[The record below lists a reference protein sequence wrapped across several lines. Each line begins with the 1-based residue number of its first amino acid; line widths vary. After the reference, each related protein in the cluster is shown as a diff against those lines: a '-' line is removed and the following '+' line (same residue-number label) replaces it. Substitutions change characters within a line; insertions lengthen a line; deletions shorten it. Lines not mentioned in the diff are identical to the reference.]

1 LVQEDEAFKSVL
13 NFYLPR
19 SVRDAVTPDLLRV
32 GDLVHD
38 PSVLAWTA
46 DAERNVPYVKA
57 FDTWGR
63 SVSTLVTSEG
73 WRNLQDLGIKE
84 GVVAIGYE
92 NQFGA
97 YSRVY
102 QFLKYHLWTPNSA
115 VVTCPSAMQDGA
127 ARLLSVQLAN
137 KDIKYNEMERKILE
151 AAYERLTSRDPS
163 WAWTSGQWMTERPGG
178 SDVRNTETQA
188 TYAPVFAEGS
198 SNKDING
205 NPLGPWELNGFKW
218 FSSATD
224 SQMAIAIAKMPS
236 GSLSAFYIP
245 MRRQVGP
252 STELNGISI
261 QRLKSKLGT
270 KAVPTAELVLKG
282 TRAYLLGNEGQG
294 VKTIA
299 TILNITRVHTS
310 IGSMGFWG
318 GGLAIARAFA
328 RVRSTS
334 GKLLID
340 TPAHMHTLAQEH
352 VQYRAM
358 MHLAFFSVA
367 LLGISEAATTTHTT
381 SHAPYSIK
389 ESESASAAAAQL
401 GIDPKTA
408 TVLLRLLTPVT
419 KAVPS
424 RCAIVGLQECME
436 ALGGVGYLENEEIE
450 FNIARL
456 FRDVNVNSIWEGT
469 TNVLAHDV
477 MRVLKSSR
485 DGGPTLQAMN
495 QWLDAGLGGWDSHI
509 WIKRAAGVRAI
520 WAKFKDQVV
529 RKTSDELLFQGREL
543 MWDLAWIVS
552 AVLLGQDA
560 RSTRDAVAEE
570 VCMRWF
576 HKKAGDGSGKGQTRD
591 WRTEFEWDRRIIFGD
606 DGTMGRARL

>member
-1 LVQEDEAFKSVL
+1 M
-13 NFYLPR
+13 
-19 SVRDAVTPDLLRV
+19 TPDLLRF

-46 DAERNVPYVKA
+46 DAERNVPYVKP

-127 ARLLSVQLAN
+127 ARLLAVQLASN
-137 KDIKYNEMERKILE
+137 DIKYNATERNVLE

-163 WAWTSGQWMTERPGG
+163 RAWTSGQWMTERPGG

-188 TYAPVFAEGS
+188 SYAPVFAEGS
-198 SNKDING
+198 RTKDING
-205 NPLGPWELNGFKW
+205 NPLGPWEINGFKW

-224 SQMAIAIAKMPS
+224 SQMAIALAKMPS

-245 MRRQVGP
+245 MRRQAGP

-270 KAVPTAELVLKG
+270 RAVPTAELVLKG
-282 TRAYLLGNEGQG
+282 ARAYLLGNEGQG

-334 GKLLID
+334 GKLLTD
-340 TPAHMHTLAQEH
+340 TPAHMHTMAQEH

-358 MHLAFFSVA
+358 MHLVFFSVA

-381 SHAPYSIK
+381 THAPYNIK
-389 ESESASAAAAQL
+389 ESESAHAAAAQL

-424 RCAIVGLQECME
+424 RCAIAGLQECME
-436 ALGGVGYLENEEIE
+436 ALGGVGYLENEEQE
-450 FNIARL
+450 FNMARL

-469 TNVLAHDV
+469 TNVLAHDL
-477 MRVLKSSR
+477 MRVLKSPR
-485 DGGPTLQAMN
+485 DGAPTMQAVE
-495 QWLDAGLGGWDSHI
+495 QWLDVALKDWDADI
-509 WIKRAAGVRAI
+509 WIKRAKGVHAV
-520 WAKFKDQVV
+520 WAKFKDEVMS
-529 RKTSDELLFQGREL
+529 KTTDELLFEGREL
-543 MWDLAWIVS
+543 MWDLAWIIS
-552 AVLLGQDA
+552 AVLLGLDA
-560 RSTRDAVAEE
+560 RRTGDQVAEE
-570 VCMRWF
+570 VCRRWF
-576 HKKAGDGSGKGQTRD
+576 HKRGGEGKGEKRD
-591 WRTEFEWDRRIIFGD
+591 WRIEFDWDRRIVFGD
-606 DGTMGRARL
+606 DGSLGRARL